1 MKLFIVLGNQLFSP
15 RYLNEFKDHIIFM
28 AEDYGL
34 CTFEKH
40 HKFKILLFLSS
51 MRSYR
56 DDLKSKNLC
65 ISKSYSLLVEKKV
78 SLVSSKFYQKL
89 FVFLISFSTILIF
102 PESPK
107 ELENICASYNS
118 RKICNVW

>member
-1 MKLFIVLGNQLFSP
+1 MKT
-15 RYLNEFKDHIIFM
+15 
-28 AEDYGL
+28 A
-34 CTFEKH
+34 FEP
-40 HKFKILLFLSS
+40 
-51 MRSYR
+51 
-56 DDLKSKNLC
+56 DLKSKTFS

-102 PESPK
+102 SESPK
-107 ELENICASYNS
+107 ELQNICETYNS